1 MSIFYTDSGSFRDI
15 QVTGSLGVTGGITVT
30 GTTIA
35 GFNPTP
41 LAGTI
46 KDGVTSVLGS
56 LQDWNSEYYSG
67 EVLYSELAGE
77 SISFGQ
83 LCYRDSFG
91 KWLKAFANIADP
103 TSYNMLGICL
113 YNAADSGSTSILTKG
128 YVETTYITSG
138 DPGDPIFISAAAGTA
153 GSITATAP
161 STAGNVVRV
170 IGNIFWDSA
179 SQTNSKW
186 IVYFNPDNTWIEL

>member
-1 MSIFYTDSGSFRDI
+1 MSIFYTDSGSFGDI

-46 KDGVTSVLGS
+46 KDGVTSVLGY
-56 LQDWNSEYYSG
+56 LKDWNSEYYSG
-67 EVLYSELAGE
+67 EVLYSEIAGE

-91 KWLKAFANIADP
+91 KWLMAGGDVIGDSAK
-103 TSYNMLGICL
+103 NMLGICL
-113 YNAADSGSTSILTKG
+113 LDAPGDEEPTSILTRG
-128 YVETTYITSG
+128 YVETTYIDSG
-138 DPGDPIFISAAAGTA
+138 SMGTPLYMEA
-153 GSITATAP
+153 LTTGSITFTAP
-161 STAGNVVRV
+161 TAAGNVVRLV
-170 IGNIFWDSA
+170 GHVFWDPA
-179 SQTNSKW
+179 SQTNGKYIIS
-186 IVYFNPDNTWIEL
+186 FNPDNTWIEL